1 MFFTTP
7 LTIINHSYD
16 VDNQS
21 SNVINHPS
29 NVRLWHH
36 KLGHLTYKDLSSLF
50 ENEMKMGILMNL
62 PIIEDVCRG
71 YQLERQTK
79 KHFPN
84 SQNPGN
90 KID

>member
-1 MFFTTP
+1 
-7 LTIINHSYD
+7 
-16 VDNQS
+16 
-21 SNVINHPS
+21 
-29 NVRLWHH
+29 
-36 KLGHLTYKDLSSLF
+36 
-50 ENEMKMGILMNL
+50 MGILMNL
-62 PIIEDVCRG
+62 PIIEDVCCG